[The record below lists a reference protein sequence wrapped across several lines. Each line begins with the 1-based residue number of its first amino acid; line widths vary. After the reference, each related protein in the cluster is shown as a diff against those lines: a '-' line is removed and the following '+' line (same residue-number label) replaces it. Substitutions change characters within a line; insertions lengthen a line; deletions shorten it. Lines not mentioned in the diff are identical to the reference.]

1 MALRRGILPWEG
13 HAREIECAPVRAG
26 RRLEVLRAVSY
37 VDPQQVWLVA
47 LPVAP

>member
-1 MALRRGILPWEG
+1 MPGKPN
-13 HAREIECAPVRAG
+13 ARPCAPVRAG
-26 RRLEVLRAVSY
+26 RRLWVLRAVSY